1 MTARRRPAV
10 DAAAQAIT
18 DFVAMRRRASMGWL
32 RHCEMSLAQVHIL
45 TTLSVQ
51 GPMTVGALAEEL
63 AISAPSATGLVDR
76 LVDRGLVERERA
88 SDDRRTVRVSLTES
102 GGETALQI
110 HGVRPSEFHDVLHEL
125 SDEEL
130 AQMVHLI
137 ARLGEAVAAVAAR
150 HPAQPPARQGAAGS

>member
-1 MTARRRPAV
+1 
-10 DAAAQAIT
+10 
-18 DFVAMRRRASMGWL
+18 
-32 RHCEMSLAQVHIL
+32 MSLAQGQIR
-45 TTLSVQ
+45 TPLSGQ

-125 SDEEL
+125 TDEDL
-130 AQMVHLI
+130 PQLVPLI
-137 ARLGEAVAAVAAR
+137 
-150 HPAQPPARQGAAGS
+150 PPP